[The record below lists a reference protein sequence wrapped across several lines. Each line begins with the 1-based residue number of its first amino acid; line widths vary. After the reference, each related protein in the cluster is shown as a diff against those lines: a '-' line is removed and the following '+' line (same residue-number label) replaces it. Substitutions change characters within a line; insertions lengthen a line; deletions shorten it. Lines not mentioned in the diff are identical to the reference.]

1 MAGMLRMAAQVVH
14 CITLAASFTWTT
26 MKVVPPR
33 VEQCTFPTSG
43 WWWEILQEKI
53 YDKESASCMWAV

>member
-1 MAGMLRMAAQVVH
+1 MAAQVVH

-26 MKVVPPR
+26 MKVVPLR

-53 YDKESASCMWAV
+53 YDKEG